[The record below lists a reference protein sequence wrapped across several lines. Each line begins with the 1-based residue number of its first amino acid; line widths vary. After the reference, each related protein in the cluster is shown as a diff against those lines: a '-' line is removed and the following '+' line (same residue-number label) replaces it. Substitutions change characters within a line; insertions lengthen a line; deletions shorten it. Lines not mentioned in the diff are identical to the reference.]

1 MKTAL
6 ITGILGQDGIH
17 LTKLLSDKGYKIF
30 GLLNN
35 KRNPTIISFLDKFP
49 KIKLIEGNLTDS
61 ESLFQAVEFSQ
72 PDEIYN
78 LGGMSS
84 VGSSFSNAELFM
96 AVNGKGVVNLLEA
109 TKYLFSQ
116 KEIKFYQASSS
127 EMYGKTKNF
136 PQDELTIFNP
146 VSPYAKAKV
155 YAHNACATYRQS
167 FGMHIS
173 CGILFNHESEYR
185 SEEFVTRKISKS
197 IAKISR
203 RELKKIRLGTLEPKR
218 DWGYAG
224 DYVEAMWLMLQQ
236 QTPDDYVIAT
246 GEMHSIRDFLV
257 VAIEAAGLKGNP
269 EDYVIIDDSF
279 KRPVEIDLLVG
290 NPSKAKKLL
299 GWEPKV
305 GFEDLVSRMVRHDMQ
320 L

>member
-1 MKTAL
+1 MKRAL

-35 KRNPTIISFLDKFP
+35 KRNPTIISLLDKFP
-49 KIKLIEGNLTDS
+49 KIELIEGNLTDS
-61 ESLFQAVEFSQ
+61 KSLFQAVEFSQ

-78 LGGMSS
+78 LGGISS
-84 VGSSFSNAELFM
+84 VGSSFSNAELSM
-96 AVNGKGVVNLLEA
+96 EVNGKGVLNLLEA
-109 TKYLFSQ
+109 AKYLFSH

-127 EMYGKTKNF
+127 EMYGKAGHF
-136 PQDELTIFNP
+136 PQNELTTFNP

-155 YAHNACATYRQS
+155 YAHNACIRYRET

-185 SEEFVTRKISKS
+185 SEDFVTRKISKS
-197 IAKISR
+197 VAKISR
-203 RELKKIRLGTLEPKR
+203 GELEKVRLGTLEPKR

-236 QTPDDYVIAT
+236 QNPDDYVIAT

-257 VAIEAAGLKGNP
+257 VAIKVAGLKGYLD
-269 EDYVIIDDSF
+269 DYVIIDDDF

-290 NPSKAKKLL
+290 DASKAKNAL

-305 GFEDLVSRMVRHDMQ
+305 RFEDLVSRMVRHDMQ
-320 L
+320 S